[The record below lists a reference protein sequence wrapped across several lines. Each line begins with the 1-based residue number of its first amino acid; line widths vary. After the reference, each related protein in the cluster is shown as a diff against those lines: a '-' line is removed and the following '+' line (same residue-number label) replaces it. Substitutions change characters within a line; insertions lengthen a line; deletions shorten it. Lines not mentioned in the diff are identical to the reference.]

1 MILATI
7 LTKQDL
13 LTQVRLERL
22 VVLGRSRLTRPC
34 LGSALQFQQDS
45 FTIPERTLSCIASA
59 GNTPTTT
66 LDPIHRLLPYT
77 VEEALSRR
85 NPKLSS
91 YTAEILLKR
100 FNYTSVD
107 YVVYEQQTQHHAVN
121 YLTIRCATQHKTT
134 MKRHSICW
142 CLGLITFTNN

>member
-1 MILATI
+1 MLFTNNKLDDFNVATF
-7 LTKQDL
+7 
-13 LTQVRLERL
+13 
-22 VVLGRSRLTRPC
+22 LGFC
-34 LGSALQFQQDS
+34 LGLRPRSSAPYVAISYRTWEAKRDILEHR
-45 FTIPERTLSCIASA
+45 FTIPERILSCIASA

-66 LDPIHRLLPYT
+66 LDPIHRLFALHV

-107 YVVYEQQTQHHAVN
+107 YVVYKQQT
-121 YLTIRCATQHKTT
+121 R
-134 MKRHSICW
+134 RRR
-142 CLGLITFTNN
+142 G